1 MTEEVFDAQAAH
13 RQFSIVCFNAAWKY
27 LEKEPLELSEMDELL
42 SLAHAS
48 LWHWKQRDDCKPE
61 NISVGCWQISRAW
74 AKVGSVRAGR
84 LWARR
89 CLEVSDGLAPFYLGY
104 AYEALARA
112 EALGGHETKARQCLN
127 QARALADEVTDE
139 DSRNLLLQ
147 DLDSIS

>member
-48 LWHWKQRDDCKPE
+48 LWHWKQRDDCKSE

-74 AKVGSVRAGR
+74 AKVGSVRAAR

-127 QARALADEVTDE
+127 QARALADEVSDQ
-139 DSRNLLLQ
+139 DSRHLLLQ